1 MLLTAMILCL
11 FLTLTMVGILALRAL
26 DKGAVNQ
33 IERIRRTTAN
43 ELADAFIFMDYRR
56 LAMYNIAAFAIVP
69 IITWVVIGN
78 VPATLASCVVPAVAP
93 RLIVSRVRA
102 KRLARFREQFPD
114 ALISLASSLRA
125 GASLSVA
132 LEALMRETKPPLSQ
146 EFGLLLRSQRLGV
159 SFDDAVANME
169 QRIPLQEFKLF
180 AAGLRI
186 AREVGGNLADMLDSL
201 AETLFKTMETEGKI
215 AALTSQGK
223 MQGYVMSALP
233 IFMILVLNWMQPDEM
248 APLFNE
254 PIGWAVLG
262 VISVMIVLGYLGIS
276 AVTNIKV

>member
-1 MLLTAMILCL
+1 MLLIALIVVL
-11 FLTLTMVGILALRAL
+11 FLTLTLVGVLVLGALN
-26 DKGAVNQ
+26 KGAAQQ

-43 ELADAFIFMDYRR
+43 ELADAFIFMDYRK

-69 IITWVVIGN
+69 IITWIVVGN
-78 VPATLASCVVPAVAP
+78 WPATLLSCLVPAVAP
-93 RLIVSRVRA
+93 RLIVARVRA
-102 KRLARFREQFPD
+102 KRLSKFREQFPD
-114 ALISLASSLRA
+114 AMISLASSLRA

-132 LEALMRETKPPLSQ
+132 LESLMRESKPPLSQ
-146 EFGLLLRSQRLGV
+146 EFGLMLRSQRLGV
-159 SFDDAVANME
+159 SFDESLAKME
-169 QRIPLQEFKLF
+169 QRLPLQEFSLF

-201 AETLFKTMETEGKI
+201 AETMFKTMETEGKI

-223 MQGYVMSALP
+223 MQGYVMSGLP
-233 IFMILVLNWMQPDEM
+233 IFMMLVLNWLQPKEM
-248 APLFNE
+248 YPLFNE

-262 VISVMIVLGYLGIS
+262 VVGVMIVLGYLGIS